1 MRSLSAHPF
10 QNAPLSNSLSLK
22 LLGSTLVLSVLVG
35 CGAVEPVDEASRV
48 EVDGTS
54 QELVEDN
61 GMSLNGLSLNGLSL
75 NGLSLN
81 GLSLNGLS
89 TSAFSQWFGQNPSF
103 NDTVMRYV
111 VRCAVPEGESRTYTD
126 SQGRSHTW
134 QGSMGLA
141 PNWSDGASASL
152 AEQQVVS
159 ACLAA
164 HANKYGMRVAV
175 SLLGRNAQGVTIPFS
190 SGELATFANREACFF
205 GNLFSSS
212 GAVYVGADWEQ
223 MDPRKSSTRACGLSA
238 RSGGGSE
245 ACAPLVHVGS
255 CSSYCTLDA
264 SGTYYASCTY
274 GGVTYRP
281 LTTRVSAESVYTCG
295 DGVCQFT
302 ERCGTGDTYDN
313 CKLDC
318 GTCG

>member
-1 MRSLSAHPF
+1 MHSS
-10 QNAPLSNSLSLK
+10 NPLALK
-22 LLGSTLVLSVLVG
+22 IVGSTFVLSMLVG
-35 CGAVEPVDEASRV
+35 CGAVEPVEQPVGSELA
-48 EVDGTS
+48 GTS
-54 QELVEDN
+54 QEVVEDN

-89 TSAFSQWFGQNPSF
+89 TQAFSQWFGQNPSF
-103 NDTVMRYV
+103 NQVVMRYV

-126 SQGRSHTW
+126 ALGRSYTW

-141 PNWSDGASASL
+141 PGWSDGASASV

-175 SLLGRNAQGVTIPFS
+175 SLLGRNAHGVAIPAS
-190 SGELATFANREACFF
+190 SGELSTYFNREACFF
-205 GNLFSSS
+205 GNLFSNS
-212 GAVYVGADWEQ
+212 GSVYVGTDWEQ
-223 MDPRKSSTRACGLSA
+223 MNTRKSSTRACGLSS
-238 RSGGGSE
+238 RSSGASE
-245 ACAPLVHVGS
+245 ECAPLVHVGS
-255 CSSYCTLDA
+255 CSSLCTLDA
-264 SGTYYASCTY
+264 SGNYYTSCTY
-274 GGVTYRP
+274 NGVTYRP
-281 LTTRVSAESVYTCG
+281 ITTRVGAESVYECG

-302 ERCGTGDTYDN
+302 ERCGTGDTYDS
-313 CKLDC
+313 CKADC

>member
-1 MRSLSAHPF
+1 MCFHPAPGPRNVSPSHSLT
-10 QNAPLSNSLSLK
+10 LK
-22 LLGSTLVLSVLVG
+22 FLVMLSVLVG
-35 CGAVEPVDEASRV
+35 CGTVEPLV
-48 EVDGTS
+48 EVSPPGLDRAS

-89 TSAFSQWFGQNPSF
+89 SETFSQWFGQNPSF
-103 NDTVMRYV
+103 NQTVMRYV
-111 VRCAVPEGESRTYTD
+111 VRCAVPEGESRTYRDPVTGH
-126 SQGRSHTW
+126 SYTW

-141 PNWSDGASASL
+141 PNWSDGASASV

-164 HANKYGMRVAV
+164 HANKYGMRVSV
-175 SLLGRNAQGVTIPFS
+175 SLLGRNAQEVAIPAS
-190 SGELATFANREACFF
+190 SSELSTYFHREACFF

-223 MDPRKSSTRACGLSA
+223 MNTRKSSTRACGLSS
-238 RSGGGSE
+238 RSSGGSE
-245 ACAPLVHVGS
+245 SCAPLIHVGS
-255 CSSYCTLDA
+255 CASFCTLDA
-264 SGTYYASCTY
+264 SGTYYTSCTY
-274 GGVTYRP
+274 NGVTYRP
-281 LTTRVSAESVYTCG
+281 LTTRVSAADVYECG

-302 ERCGTGDTYDN
+302 ERCGTGDTYDS